1 MSKFIKFILLLSIMM
16 TVVSCSWFGEAAA
29 VAKEEVGPRAALK
42 KYEWFKDAS
51 ATIDEKFHTINI
63 YEQNKK
69 DMFVDYE
76 SIPRKDWDRLDKRQ
90 YNQWA
95 MEITGIKASY
105 NKVVKEYNAAS
116 SKFNWDLFNTD
127 EIPHSYDLYLD
138 K

>member
-1 MSKFIKFILLLSIMM
+1 MPVLRNIMILLLLVV
-16 TVVSCSWFGEAAA
+16 TVSSCSWVNEGAT
-29 VAKEEVGPRAALK
+29 VAKEEFGPRGALA

-51 ATIDEKFHTINI
+51 ATIDEKFNTIKV
-63 YEQNKK
+63 YEQNKT
-69 DMFVDYE
+69 DMLADYE
-76 SIPRKDWDRLDKRQ
+76 GIPRKNWDKLDKRQ

-116 SKFNWDLFNTD
+116 SKFNWQAFNTD
-127 EIPHSYDLYLD
+127 EIPRSYDLYLD